1 VSFFLCIFVKTIFD
15 MINEVRNTVLSVLNK
30 NNYGYISPSDFNLFA
45 TNAQMEIFEDYF
57 SNYNKAINMEN
68 ARMAG
73 SDYAEI
79 EGPIA
84 ETMETFLVTKFLSN
98 SAGNFFF
105 APSVTTTGDTSY
117 YILKMLYHTKTLAS
131 GLTTNLLNNGLVDST
146 ATFLSDGL
154 TVGDVVVNE
163 NTGDISTITQIVSDT
178 TLILNSNIFVPGQ
191 NYIIYSKAAKEAEK
205 VSVGKITSLN
215 NSLLTRP
222 NNIFPVYTLEGNII
236 KAFPETINAKGKVE
250 CVYFRHPLPPK
261 WTFITLANGEPVFD
275 QSQPDYQDFE
285 LPEEDN
291 YTLVMKILQYCGI
304 SIRETEVAAFAI
316 GQQNQQNQQ

>member
-1 VSFFLCIFVKTIFD
+1 
-15 MINEVRNTVLSVLNK
+15 
-30 NNYGYISPSDFNLFA
+30 
-45 TNAQMEIFEDYF
+45 
-57 SNYNKAINMEN
+57 
-68 ARMAG
+68 
-73 SDYAEI
+73 
-79 EGPIA
+79 
-84 ETMETFLVTKFLSN
+84 
-98 SAGNFFF
+98 
-105 APSVTTTGDTSY
+105 
-117 YILKMLYHTKTLAS
+117 MLYYTKTLAS

-163 NTGDISTITQIVSDT
+163 NTGDVSTITQIVSDT
-178 TLILNSNIFVPGQ
+178 TLILKSNIFVPGQ